1 MLPLGTGNDLA
12 RVLGWG
18 AALDDDNQL
27 PKLLEMF
34 ERATTKMLDR
44 WSIMTYTFDTSKQA
58 EQSNLAS
65 NEGQTSQ
72 DNLNNLESLIVSNLN
87 NIVVNES
94 AQQVIQSTRNLN
106 ANLIKLQFNFVNN
119 IFFGDNFIHNS
130 KLNTIHTFVKDQ
142 LSQFDKKLSEFYSL
156 LKSELKI
163 WSGAEIRSGESTET
177 SSTNSGECDSDQIE
191 YTINQKLK
199 AIEAFFRNE
208 SIQLA
213 ARSNSLYR
221 KQSLSKISKRFKN
234 RQKILI
240 KQHCLKK
247 MIRQI
252 IQLIDVLIL
261 FDSIKICPE
270 ESSSSLS
277 SLNRKIND
285 LLLSKCSPG
294 AQKNNVPNSSSS
306 LSINRHGL
314 MRYESACPLASEE
327 QSCMSSPNASKLSR
341 SIDSLC
347 KNFDSLNRSS
357 IHTCSHN
364 VSIRILSPSNEPS
377 LKSFNDSDHLLPQ
390 EIVPDILVDD
400 IFDTSVSNGLRHS
413 IFNSKSVPGLNV
425 LSDFKEH
432 SMSQQILYPVVS
444 STCLNNS
451 LNASSFI
458 SSTSSNYLSTT
469 CIPSA
474 FSSSSTC
481 LNKTPVPSPRI
492 SKKYYR
498 G

>member
-44 WSIMTYTFDTSKQA
+44 WSIMTYTFNTNKQA
-58 EQSNLAS
+58 EQANFGDS
-65 NEGQTSQ
+65 QTAK
-72 DNLNNLESLIVSNLN
+72 DNLNSLESLFLSNLN

-94 AQQVIQSTRNLN
+94 ARQVIQSTRNLN
-106 ANLIKLQFNFVNN
+106 TNLKTLQFNFLNN
-119 IFFGDNFIHNS
+119 IYFGDNFTKIS
-130 KLNTIHTFVKDQ
+130 QLNTIHTFVKDQ
-142 LSQFDKKLSEFYSL
+142 FCQLDKKLNEFYSL
-156 LKSELKI
+156 LKSELKM
-163 WSGAEIRSGESTET
+163 SSRSSESTET
-177 SSTNSGECDSDQIE
+177 SSTNSGECDSDEIE
-191 YTINQKLK
+191 YSTNQKLK
-199 AIEAFFRNE
+199 AIETFIKAE

-213 ARSNSLYR
+213 ARTNSLYR
-221 KQSLSKISKRFKN
+221 KQTLSKISKRFKN

-240 KQHCLKK
+240 KQNCLKK

-261 FDSIKICPE
+261 FDSISICAE

-277 SLNRKIND
+277 SLNKKIND
-285 LLLSKCSPG
+285 LLLIKCSPSI
-294 AQKNNVPNSSSS
+294 QKEYVPNSSSN
-306 LSINRHGL
+306 LSINRHSL
-314 MRYESACPLASEE
+314 FKYESACPLASEE

-347 KNFDSLNRSS
+347 KNFDSLHRSS
-357 IHTCSHN
+357 NHSYSHH
-364 VSIRILSPSNEPS
+364 VSIRISSPSNEPS
-377 LKSFNDSDHLLPQ
+377 LKSFNENDHLLSTDN
-390 EIVPDILVDD
+390 VPDIVVDD
-400 IFDTSVSNGLRHS
+400 MFDSNVSNGLRHS

-425 LSDFKEH
+425 LSDLKEQ
-432 SMSQQILYPVVS
+432 SLSQHILYPVS

-458 SSTSSNYLSTT
+458 SSTSSNYLSTN
-469 CIPSA
+469 CIQSA
-474 FSSSSTC
+474 YSSSATC